1 MDTTEKQTSKSRRI
15 SKGNFF
21 YRREETEAYIKTYI
35 CGIRTRKRPVN
46 PCKFIDIRMVGQE
59 YRLKAWL
66 EKEINAVSEMLENKL
81 SDMERKIDRISAAL
95 EEPFA
100 VRENEFKMLVQNME
114 EQKKQILDSI
124 QNLQKKAQTQYQE
137 LNFADLLH
145 DSTRNSQWF
154 KDKTLSLYG
163 WGANYSFI
171 YTLFR
176 ILDNVKPENILEM
189 GLGQTS
195 MVTSQY
201 IANCR
206 PDAQLDIIENDP
218 GWIDVYQSKLPQH
231 ANVCL
236 HRCDIEFFEDRG
248 EKNRKYQEKELKKI
262 TQDKKYNMIIVDGPM
277 GGGQKFPR
285 SNIME
290 LVESNFAKDFVI
302 IFDDAERPGEQ
313 NTIARTKEKLV
324 AQGVEF
330 GVQRRDALK
339 SQVLIFSKS
348 YEFVQF
354 L

>member
-1 MDTTEKQTSKSRRI
+1 MDTAEKQTSKSWRI

-21 YRREETEAYIKTYI
+21 YRRVETESYVKTYI
-35 CGIRTRKRPVN
+35 CGIRTRKRPAN
-46 PCKFIDIRMVGQE
+46 PCKFIDIRMNG
-59 YRLKAWL
+59 LKTWL
-66 EKEINAVSEMLENKL
+66 EKEINIINETLENKL
-81 SDMERKIDRISAAL
+81 LDIEKRIDHISL
-95 EEPFA
+95 GLKEPRA
-100 VRENEFKMLVQNME
+100 VRENEFKMLAQNME

-124 QNLQKKAQTQYQE
+124 QNLQKKAQRRYQE

-145 DSTRNSQWF
+145 DSTAGSPWL
-154 KDKTLSLYG
+154 KDKSFALYG
-163 WGANYSFI
+163 WAANYSFI

-176 ILDNVKPENILEM
+176 ILDNVRPAKILEM

-236 HRCDIEFFEDRG
+236 HRCDIEFFYDRD
-248 EKNRKYQEKELKKI
+248 EKNRRYQEKELKKI
-262 TQDKKYNMIIVDGPM
+262 TQDKRYNMIIVDGPM

-290 LVESNFAKDFVI
+290 LVESNLAKDFVI
-302 IFDDAERPGEQ
+302 IFDDAERSGEQ
-313 NTIARTKEKLV
+313 NTIARTKEKLA
-324 AQGVEF
+324 AQRIDF